1 MKPIIKQSIIDDF
14 EKAYLANCNQEKT
27 RLKNR
32 NVSFD
37 SPFDP
42 TNKPPREYLENDDKF
57 LEKPGRINIRDVK
70 VDPN

>member
-14 EKAYLANCNQEKT
+14 EKAYQANCNQDKQ

-42 TNKPPREYLENDDKF
+42 ANKPPKEYL
-57 LEKPGRINIRDVK
+57 
-70 VDPN
+70 